1 MITADQLRKYPFFAG
16 LSNAELTALTSC
28 ISKRTVAKGAYL
40 YHPGNPG
47 LYTYLV
53 ESGMVRLFFN
63 NAQGQEFVLNLVGPG
78 EVFGLPLWQEQ
89 QSRVLGAAALLPT
102 VVLVIKRED
111 LFHFMERFPTLM
123 HNIYQELAT
132 NARNLT
138 LRVRALTTLSLKGR
152 LARLLLRLNA
162 KDKTGEN
169 KSEIYLPLNQGE
181 LAGWLGVSR
190 GRLNRAVRELMQL
203 GLIRNDGPKYVV
215 LDREGLERIIQE
227 PVPEPDL

>member
-1 MITADQLRKYPFFAG
+1 MITTDELHKYPLFAG
-16 LSNAELTALTSC
+16 LSTIELTALAAC
-28 ISKRTVAKGAYL
+28 LSKRVVAKGAYL

-53 ESGMVRLFFN
+53 QTGLVRLFFN

-78 EVFGLPLWQEQ
+78 QVFGLPLWQEQ
-89 QSRVLGAAALLPT
+89 QTRVLGAAALLPS

-132 NARNLT
+132 SSRSLT

-152 LARLLLRLNA
+152 LARLLLRLSM
-162 KDKTGEN
+162 KDQNQGYKNEV
-169 KSEIYLPLNQGE
+169 YLPLSQGE
-181 LAGWLGVSR
+181 MASWLGASR
-190 GRLNRAVRELMQL
+190 GRLNRAVKELTQL
-203 GLIRNDGPKYVV
+203 GLIRNDGQKYVI
-215 LDREGLERIIQE
+215 LDREGLEQIIQE
-227 PVPEPDL
+227 PGSEISF